1 MGKLEIKNLTK
12 RYQGNITVVDNVN
25 IEINE
30 NELATIVGPS
40 GCGKTTT
47 LRMIAG
53 FIVPEEGV
61 ISIDGREVVNKSNNT
76 FLQPEKREIG
86 MVFQTYAVWP
96 HMNVFNNVAYPLKIR
111 KEDKNIIKQK
121 TEEVLKI
128 VDLLPFSSRYPH
140 ELSGG
145 QQQRVALARALVMD
159 PKILLLDEPL
169 SNLDAALR
177 EQMRSEIKEIQKR
190 MKVTIINV
198 THDQVEAMSMS
209 DKVIVMKKGK
219 LIQMGS
225 PQELYQEPANSFVAK
240 FIGSANTLPC
250 EWAGDSSKDE
260 MTVNM
265 YGEMVSV
272 KKRERLSDK
281 GLLAVRPNKID
292 FDQGSP
298 LKGCISRK
306 LYLGHS
312 IEYYISVENEMLRV
326 LSDVSNNFDV
336 GDVVGMRIKDAV
348 WLDK

>member
-1 MGKLEIKNLTK
+1 MGRLEIKNLTK
-12 RYQGNITVVDNVN
+12 RYQKNVTVVDRVN

-53 FIVPEEGV
+53 FIKPEEGS
-61 ISIDGREVVNKSNNT
+61 ISINGKEVVNNEKNI
-76 FLQPEKREIG
+76 FLQPERRGIG

-111 KEDKNIIKQK
+111 KTDRKIIKQK

-128 VDLLPFSSRYPH
+128 VDLVQYAERYPH

-159 PKILLLDEPL
+159 PKLLLLDEPL

-177 EQMRSEIKEIQKR
+177 EQMRSEIKEIQKK
-190 MKVTIINV
+190 MQVTIINV

-209 DKVIVMKKGK
+209 DKVVVMKKGK
-219 LIQMGS
+219 LIQMGT
-225 PQELYQEPANSFVAK
+225 PQELYNQPVNSFVAK

-250 EWAGDSSKDE
+250 EWIGDEQGNRMK
-260 MTVNM
+260 
-265 YGEMVSV
+265 V
-272 KKRERLSDK
+272 KLENEVITIDKRERKSNL
-281 GLLAVRPNKID
+281 GLIAVRPNKIE
-292 FDQGSP
+292 FDSNSAV
-298 LKGCISRK
+298 KGRIARK

-312 IEYYISVENEMLRV
+312 IEYYIDVENEMIRI
-326 LSDVSNNFDV
+326 LSDVENNFDIDDTV
-336 GDVVGMRIKDAV
+336 GLKIKDAV
-348 WLDK
+348 WIDQ